1 MILENKK
8 KLTSYERVMIARD
21 INRPNIREYIESLFE
36 NFIEMHGDRLYRDD
50 PSLVGGIATFHDIP
64 VTIIG
69 HQKGHSTEEN
79 IACNFGMASPEGYRK
94 ANRLMKEAEK
104 FKRPVI
110 TIIDTPGAYPGMEA
124 ESNGQSNAIAENLAL
139 MSRLKVP
146 IIAIVTG
153 EGSSGGA
160 LALALAD
167 KVWMLENAVY
177 SILSPEG
184 FASIMWKDP
193 SKVKEASDIMKITAD
208 DLKNLGLIDDI
219 IPEGKRCMVVLDQML
234 MHTLTS
240 LKKYSAEQ
248 LVTNRYE
255 KFRGIDGLINV

>member
-1 MILENKK
+1 M
-8 KLTSYERVMIARD
+8 
-21 INRPNIREYIESLFE
+21 
-36 NFIEMHGDRLYRDD
+36 
-50 PSLVGGIATFHDIP
+50 
-64 VTIIG
+64 
-69 HQKGHSTEEN
+69 
-79 IACNFGMASPEGYRK
+79 
-94 ANRLMKEAEK
+94 
-104 FKRPVI
+104 I

-208 DLKNLGLIDDI
+208 ELKNLGLIDDI